1 MAKIGSLH
9 LAISGSVYFTADKMA
24 FNIVISGVKEKLAG
38 WFCAHLCQPFSFPF
52 KFANRKSTTFT
63 QNIRSDI
70 MSIEVDSD
78 ERTYDRFTE
87 YPHLPAD
94 GSDRLL
100 RPVYGQVGG
109 DASV

>member
-1 MAKIGSLH
+1 M
-9 LAISGSVYFTADKMA
+9 
-24 FNIVISGVKEKLAG
+24 
-38 WFCAHLCQPFSFPF
+38 
-52 KFANRKSTTFT
+52 TFT

-78 ERTYDRFTE
+78 ERTCDRFTE

-109 DASV
+109 DASVRAQRADERPRRP

>member
-1 MAKIGSLH
+1 MVFYIIKRRE
-9 LAISGSVYFTADKMA
+9 
-24 FNIVISGVKEKLAG
+24 VKKAG
-38 WFCAHLCQPFSFPF
+38 EGGFDDRPCRLFSFPF
-52 KFANRKSTTFT
+52 KLANGKSMTFT

-70 MSIEVDSD
+70 MSIEVEGD

-87 YPHLPAD
+87 HSYLPAD
-94 GSDRLL
+94 GSGSLL

>member
-1 MAKIGSLH
+1 M
-9 LAISGSVYFTADKMA
+9 
-24 FNIVISGVKEKLAG
+24 
-38 WFCAHLCQPFSFPF
+38 
-52 KFANRKSTTFT
+52 TFT

-70 MSIEVDSD
+70 MTIEVDSD
-78 ERTYDRFTE
+78 ERTCDRFTE

>member
-1 MAKIGSLH
+1 MVNDSSRAVRPGFLFLYYRKKHI
-9 LAISGSVYFTADKMA
+9 ICY
-24 FNIVISGVKEKLAG
+24 
-38 WFCAHLCQPFSFPF
+38 
-52 KFANRKSTTFT
+52 ANRKFMTFT

-78 ERTYDRFTE
+78 ERTCDRFTE

>member
-1 MAKIGSLH
+1 MYRSELLFEKQ
-9 LAISGSVYFTADKMA
+9 ISELWRS
-24 FNIVISGVKEKLAG
+24 
-38 WFCAHLCQPFSFPF
+38 
-52 KFANRKSTTFT
+52 NRKAKAWIRFNRPFFISSKPTKGEPITFT

-70 MSIEVDSD
+70 ISIEVDSD

-87 YPHLPAD
+87 YSYLPAD
-94 GSDRLL
+94 GSGSLL

>member
-1 MAKIGSLH
+1 MAESK
-9 LAISGSVYFTADKMA
+9 K
-24 FNIVISGVKEKLAG
+24 AG
-38 WFCAHLCQPFSFPF
+38 LGGFDDHLCRLFSFSF
-52 KFANRKSTTFT
+52 KLVNRKLMTFT

-78 ERTYDRFTE
+78 ERTCDRFTE

>member
-1 MAKIGSLH
+1 M
-9 LAISGSVYFTADKMA
+9 
-24 FNIVISGVKEKLAG
+24 
-38 WFCAHLCQPFSFPF
+38 
-52 KFANRKSTTFT
+52 TFT

-87 YPHLPAD
+87 YSYLPAD

>member
-1 MAKIGSLH
+1 MVVCRAVRPGIFVFDNGKNRI
-9 LAISGSVYFTADKMA
+9 I
-24 FNIVISGVKEKLAG
+24 
-38 WFCAHLCQPFSFPF
+38 CP
-52 KFANRKSTTFT
+52 ANRKLMTFT

-70 MSIEVDSD
+70 ISIEVDSD
-78 ERTYDRFTE
+78 ERTYYRFTE
-87 YPHLPAD
+87 YSYLPAD

>member
-1 MAKIGSLH
+1 MP
-9 LAISGSVYFTADKMA
+9 
-24 FNIVISGVKEKLAG
+24 FNIGISGVKEKLARVV
-38 WFCAHLCQPFSFPF
+38 FMTI
-52 KFANRKSTTFT
+52 FAGFFHFRHRLTNGKSMTFT

-70 MSIEVDSD
+70 IFIEVESD
-78 ERTYDRFTE
+78 ERTDDRFTE
-87 YPHLPAD
+87 YSYLPAD

>member
-1 MAKIGSLH
+1 M
-9 LAISGSVYFTADKMA
+9 
-24 FNIVISGVKEKLAG
+24 
-38 WFCAHLCQPFSFPF
+38 
-52 KFANRKSTTFT
+52 TFT
-63 QNIRSDI
+63 QNICSVI

-78 ERTYDRFTE
+78 ERTYYRFTE
-87 YPHLPAD
+87 YSYLPAD